1 MSWNQNWL
9 HLLNVWTAS
18 DARLSTSR
26 TMSTSM
32 ALRYGR
38 KRWVWPVAMTT
49 SYHSCYILIHKYKL
63 VYYACM
69 CIYRSCV
76 CTGCA
81 SMCDL
86 FCRFLGSS
94 TTVSSR
100 SVTAFWGQRSDLTDW
115 SYEELC
121 VVVHCTVALSLVYQH
136 THTHT
141 HTCTHT
147 HTHADPWLAVSL
159 SVYDHPYPLFPSCGR
174 QLHHICGTAG
184 TRDLEDHWHQV
195 NSC

>member
-26 TMSTSM
+26 TMSTST

-141 HTCTHT
+141 HTRRSMIGSQSISLR
-147 HTHADPWLAVSL
+147 PSLSLVSL
-159 SVYDHPYPLFPSCGR
+159 LWTPAPSHLWDG
-174 QLHHICGTAG
+174 
-184 TRDLEDHWHQV
+184 WHKR
-195 NSC
+195 SWGSLTPGE